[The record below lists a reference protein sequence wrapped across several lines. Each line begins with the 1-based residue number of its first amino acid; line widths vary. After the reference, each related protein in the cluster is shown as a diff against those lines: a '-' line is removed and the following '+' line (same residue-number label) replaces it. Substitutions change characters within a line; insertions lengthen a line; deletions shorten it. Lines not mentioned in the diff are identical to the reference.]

1 MRRVVD
7 ETRRTLWRE
16 RLARFALGGVT
27 VAAFCSAEGVSV
39 PTFYAWRRR
48 LAPPLASGRK
58 RRIGAS
64 AAGNRPAVSHA
75 KPASSLA
82 KPASSRAKRAASRA
96 KPAASRARPA
106 ASEPGAFLPV
116 RIEGVTSV
124 AGTAL
129 HGKGLATARPE
140 TARVQIDLPNGARVC
155 VPAAE
160 LGALTAAIAAAGR
173 VPMRGEAEVSPC

>member
-16 RLARFALGGVT
+16 RLARFALNGRT

-39 PTFYAWRRR
+39 PTFYAWKRR
-48 LAPPLASGRK
+48 LAPPSASGGKRRLGVLASG
-58 RRIGAS
+58 
-64 AAGNRPAVSHA
+64 NRP
-75 KPASSLA
+75 
-82 KPASSRAKRAASRA
+82 AASRA
-96 KPAASRARPA
+96 KPA

-129 HGKGLATARPE
+129 HDKGPATAWLATARPE

-160 LGALTAAIAAAGR
+160 VGALTAAIAAAGR
-173 VPMRGEAEVSPC
+173 VPASVEAEASPC